1 MDSRVQAGLEKSNRS
16 LSLTLEKYYTL
27 LYDFCTDDD
36 MIDLVEKFNAGA
48 EDMESV
54 KIRIRRELKHICNR
68 NDGVIGLA
76 VLQRTEPAFTMTPVL
91 LHQQQASDNS
101 SMNCCRMRWRCIS
114 P

>member
-1 MDSRVQAGLEKSNRS
+1 MKRPWGIRIRLIFMLLTLLFIPILIFAGVSQLRLNSSMEESLDSRVQAGLEKSNRS

-54 KIRIRRELKHICNR
+54 KIRIRRLSLIHIS
-68 NDGVIGLA
+68 
-76 VLQRTEPAFTMTPVL
+76 EPTRR
-91 LHQQQASDNS
+91 S
-101 SMNCCRMRWRCIS
+101 
-114 P
+114 